1 MCLYF
6 NSWCLQIHIYNMPQ
20 TKHEIE
26 YVFQI
31 RIQIFFTILSIK
43 VFTSNIRMQC
53 AKGEGISKQ
62 WFPVRRG
69 YHDMVVIR
77 EVEFIHIYNKEN

>member
-1 MCLYF
+1 
-6 NSWCLQIHIYNMPQ
+6 MPQ

-62 WFPVRRG
+62 
-69 YHDMVVIR
+69 
-77 EVEFIHIYNKEN
+77 